1 VSDQRQPIWPNA
13 NRSVAHADESWDSP
27 LFAPGQSERAWL
39 IENSGKLPCV
49 LFEAKPSLQLVSASE
64 NITEALGVKMA
75 AALEPGFLIER
86 VAAED
91 RPRFREGLAELESS
105 GAVSFLHRFIQG
117 SGLPVW
123 AALSLRKLSRE
134 NKTVIHGCLVPLAPA
149 PRLFALEQEVIA
161 RFIHKLGNQFQLLGL
176 VIASLQDALPK
187 SRESSLLQEALDKA
201 IDLTRILADCNQ
213 IPSWP
218 SAIQLLEV
226 LRAAADGRAQRFKE
240 EGADLRVDFAEISE
254 DVFVPSSPYL
264 LEAAFGN
271 ILENA
276 LEATGAGGIVQFG
289 GRLELHQ
296 AQAVAVLHIRDTG
309 CGMSSDAAA
318 QALLPFFTTK
328 KGRDGLGLAIASR
341 FLEMH
346 GGLVRIRSEQGRG
359 TEVTILLPVD
369 RTRDPLCS

>member
-1 VSDQRQPIWPNA
+1 
-13 NRSVAHADESWDSP
+13 
-27 LFAPGQSERAWL
+27 
-39 IENSGKLPCV
+39 V

-64 NITEALGVKMA
+64 NITETLGVKMS

-86 VAAED
+86 IAAED
-91 RPRFREGLAELESS
+91 RPLFRQGLAELESS
-105 GAVSFLHRFIQG
+105 GAVSFLHRFIRG

-123 AALSLRKLSRE
+123 AVLSLRKLQRE
-134 NKTVIHGCLVPLAPA
+134 NNTVIHGCLVPVAPA
-149 PRLFALEQEVIA
+149 SRLFALEQEVVA

-176 VIASLQDALPK
+176 VIAALQDALPK

-201 IDLTRILADCNQ
+201 IDLTRVLADCNQ
-213 IPSWP
+213 VPSWP

-226 LRAAADGRAQRFKE
+226 LRAAADSRAQRFKQA
-240 EGADLRVDFAEISE
+240 GVDLRVDFAEISE

-276 LEATGAGGIVQFG
+276 LEATGNGGIVQFG
-289 GRLELHQ
+289 GRLELHDT
-296 AQAVAVLHIRDTG
+296 QAVAMLQIRDTG

-346 GGLVRIRSEQGRG
+346 GGLVRMCSEQGRG
-359 TEVTILLPVD
+359 TEVTVLLPVD
-369 RTRDPLCS
+369 RKRDPLCS